1 MSSLDSEFL
10 PYRHLHGA
18 KGSLHPEIGPCFVCE
33 GRFLVE
39 SALAAGLAGK
49 LRVLSVLASPE
60 VAEGLAD
67 RVPEGTRILSLE
79 EEELQTLVG
88 FPFHRGLL
96 CAVATPPEPPEA
108 HLLATKRLVV
118 LPHVDNVDNLGLIL
132 RSAAALGMDGVLTG
146 RGPGVFERRTVRVS
160 MGAAWTLPVWQRE
173 DPAPLLEA
181 WRTLGGEC
189 VGAALAP
196 SALDARLWNPA
207 SRTALILGPEAHGLD
222 RPWLA
227 RCDRLVA
234 IPMAKGMD
242 SLNVA
247 AAGAILMFRMMEG

>member
-1 MSSLDSEFL
+1 MSLPDPEFL

-18 KGSLHPEIGPCFVCE
+18 KGSLHPEAGSCFVCE

-39 SALAAGLAGK
+39 SALAAGRQGK
-49 LRVLSVLASPE
+49 LRVLSVLATPE
-60 VAEGLAD
+60 VSESLGPLT
-67 RVPEGTRILSLE
+67 PEGTQVLSLE

-96 CAVATPPEPPEA
+96 CAVATPAEPPEA
-108 HLLATKRLVV
+108 QLLAAQRLVV
-118 LPHVDNVDNLGLIL
+118 LPHVDNVDNLGLVL
-132 RSAAALGMDGVLTG
+132 RSAASLGMDGVLVG

-173 DPAPLLEA
+173 DPAPLLEQ
-181 WRTLGGEC
+181 WRALGGEV

-196 SALDARLWNPA
+196 SALDARHWEPA
-207 SRTALILGPEAHGLD
+207 PRTALVLGPEAHGLD
-222 RPWLA
+222 RVWLA

-247 AAGAILMFRMMEG
+247 AAGAILMFRMM